1 MDVPDPLGMEQKK
14 DTPELRGSLIG
25 CSLVVALYFIDIQE
39 VIDTAKFQITPQN
52 SSLFIANIL
61 VHLFPSQKE
70 GNFFFQISPKS
81 KFSGRLLGQKLSSV
95 ILETQ
100 LVEIHRGL
108 FTFLC
113 VS

>member
-61 VHLFPSQKE
+61 VHLFPSQKV
-70 GNFFFQISPKS
+70 FFF
-81 KFSGRLLGQKLSSV
+81 FFKLASRV
-95 ILETQ
+95 N
-100 LVEIHRGL
+100 LVGGY
-108 FTFLC
+108 
-113 VS
+113 

>member
-1 MDVPDPLGMEQKK
+1 MFLTHWYGTEK

-25 CSLVVALYFIDIQE
+25 FSLVVGLYFIDIQE
-39 VIDTAKFQITPQN
+39 ANDTAKFQITPQN

-61 VHLFPSQKE
+61 VHLLPSQKLF
-70 GNFFFQISPKS
+70 FFFQISPKS
-81 KFSGRLLGQKLSSV
+81 KLSWRLLGQKLSSV
-95 ILETQ
+95 ILEMQ